1 MELLNRIEQ
10 EGFEIEH
17 IEDGEYLIKDIN
29 GKEAVLTMADGY
41 AIVTN
46 NEGLETHIYDSKP
59 SLIIS
64 ELLDAMNYDFEK
76 EQKKKQL
83 AKARKNKFDDLLE
96 HFD

>member
-41 AIVTN
+41 VIVTN
-46 NEGLETHIYDSKP
+46 NDGLETHIYDSKH

-64 ELLDAMNYDFEK
+64 ELLDAMNYDFE
-76 EQKKKQL
+76 
-83 AKARKNKFDDLLE
+83 
-96 HFD
+96 

>member
-41 AIVTN
+41 VIVTN
-46 NEGLETHIYDSKP
+46 NDGLETHICDSKP

-83 AKARKNKFDDLLE
+83 AKARKNKFDDLLD